1 MKRWLR
7 WLRWIGVL
15 FTISIVNAQNL
26 LQTVVENNNNV
37 LKKTGND
44 LDTMGKNSIALFL
57 KIAIALG
64 VTFAIWAG
72 IQYVLAAG
80 DEAKAAKAT
89 KTLTFVWIG
98 LAVAMAAY
106 FLLQLAQQTAQS
118 L

>member
-1 MKRWLR
+1 MKKS
-7 WLRWIGVL
+7 L
-15 FTISIVNAQNL
+15 FIAILTILISGLSFAQSL
-26 LQTVVENNNNV
+26 LDTVTEDNNNI
-37 LKKTGND
+37 LKKTGDN
-44 LDTMGKNSIALFL
+44 LDPMGTNAIALFL

-80 DEAKAAKAT
+80 DEAKATKAT
-89 KTLTFVWIG
+89 KSLTFVGIG

-106 FLLQLAQQTAQS
+106 FLLQLAYQTAQS

>member
-1 MKRWLR
+1 MKKL
-7 WLRWIGVL
+7 LGWIGVM
-15 FTISIVNAQNL
+15 FVISMVNAQSL
-26 LQTVVENNNNV
+26 LENVVENNNNV
-37 LKKTGND
+37 LKKTGTD
-44 LDTMGKNSIALFL
+44 LDTMGTNAIALFL

-80 DEAKAAKAT
+80 DEAKATKAT
-89 KTLTFVWIG
+89 KSLTFVGIG

-106 FLLQLAQQTAQS
+106 FLLQLAYQTAQS